1 MTQAS
6 RRFLLFVFFC
16 FTALPSPIVAA
27 RNQAGTKP
35 TPEETKGFETFSA
48 SVQLYV
54 KIHNRAEK
62 ALPKLK
68 DTASP
73 GSIADHQR
81 ALAEKI
87 RQARGSVRPGNV
99 FTPDVAAAFRQA
111 IKQEFQSSH
120 AKNALATIQQGE
132 PVKNVHLEVDQI
144 YPKTLPYTSVPPTLL
159 LKLPKLPNEVA
170 YRIVDRDLV
179 LLDVQA
185 NLVVDVLPKALPS
198 T

>member
-1 MTQAS
+1 MTQTS
-6 RRFLLFVFFC
+6 RRFLLIALFC
-16 FTALPSPIVAA
+16 FTALSSPILAVQNEPGA
-27 RNQAGTKP
+27 KP
-35 TPEETKGFETFSA
+35 APEETKGFNEFSTN
-48 SVQLYV
+48 VQQYV

-68 DTASP
+68 DTTSP

-81 ALAEKI
+81 ALADKI
-87 RQARGSVRPGNV
+87 RQARGGVRPGNV

-132 PVKNVHLEVDQI
+132 PVKNLHLEVNQV
-144 YPKTLPYTSVPPTLL
+144 YPKALPYTSVPPTLL